1 MPHMQSLWMLVAAA
15 LFALMGLCVKLAG
28 SLYSVPEIVFY
39 RCALGAAGLLLF
51 ARLRGGSLR
60 TTLAWMH
67 LRRGVV
73 GTASLTLWF
82 YATTVMP
89 LGTAMTLNYTSP
101 LFLAA
106 FTAGAALAAGQRVDW
121 RLAAAVGLGFVGV
134 VLALSPSVHEGQTW
148 AALGGLASG
157 VLSAIAYWHVRE
169 LGRLHEPEWRT
180 VFYFS
185 LAGAVLGLAGTLFTG
200 FAPHSPRGL
209 LLLFGVA
216 LFATTAQLAMTRA
229 FGKGSTLLA
238 AALQYSA
245 IVFASGLGVLV
256 FGDTLPPS
264 GWAGIG
270 IIVVSGVA
278 ATVLSSRAAARERAA
293 LATTDA

>member
-1 MPHMQSLWMLVAAA
+1 
-15 LFALMGLCVKLAG
+15 
-28 SLYSVPEIVFY
+28 
-39 RCALGAAGLLLF
+39 
-51 ARLRGGSLR
+51 
-60 TTLAWMH
+60 
-67 LRRGVV
+67 
-73 GTASLTLWF
+73 
-82 YATTVMP
+82 
-89 LGTAMTLNYTSP
+89 
-101 LFLAA
+101 
-106 FTAGAALAAGQRVDW
+106 
-121 RLAAAVGLGFVGV
+121 
-134 VLALSPSVHEGQTW
+134 
-148 AALGGLASG
+148 
-157 VLSAIAYWHVRE
+157 
-169 LGRLHEPEWRT
+169 